1 MTDMKK
7 IILISGILTIFYSLN
22 GQDVNQSF
30 TKVEKFLKSPDRI
43 IASYPV
49 YTSKTERA
57 DAYRN
62 SEYSLTFFKAFE
74 LAGNDTILGVAIKC
88 INNLFQGD
96 GKLYKINQ
104 GYLDYE
110 EINKI
115 ISWIDFCRKE
125 MDSKNN
131 SKINYISYSPKQGK
145 VLLYFNKVSKEK
157 YYFSIRTDKD
167 DLDSQIDFDMNLIDK
182 LYLNLKEIQKFI
194 EENVK

>member
-1 MTDMKK
+1 MKK
-7 IILISGILTIFYSLN
+7 ILLISGILTIFSSLN
-22 GQDVNQSF
+22 AQDVDQSC
-30 TKVEKFLKSPDRI
+30 TKAEKLLKSPDKI

-49 YTSKTERA
+49 YSSKTEKA

-62 SEYSLTFFKAFE
+62 SEYSLILFKAFE
-74 LAGNDTILGVAIKC
+74 IAGNDTILGVAINN

-125 MDSKNN
+125 MDKKNN

-145 VLLYFNKVSKEK
+145 VLLYFNRVSKEK

-167 DLDSQIDFDMNLIDK
+167 DLGSQIDFDMNLVDK
-182 LYLNLKEIQKFI
+182 LYLSLKEIQKFI
-194 EENVK
+194 EETVK